1 MPRRRKKMTPAER
14 RAQILAAPTSTEVKD
29 GRIWIVRHLPDDP
42 KLKEHGWT
50 PRESRSS

>member
-1 MPRRRKKMTPAER
+1 MARKRKRMTPAER
-14 RAQILAAPTSTEVKD
+14 RAMILAAPTSTTVRD

-50 PRESRSS
+50 PKEQRG